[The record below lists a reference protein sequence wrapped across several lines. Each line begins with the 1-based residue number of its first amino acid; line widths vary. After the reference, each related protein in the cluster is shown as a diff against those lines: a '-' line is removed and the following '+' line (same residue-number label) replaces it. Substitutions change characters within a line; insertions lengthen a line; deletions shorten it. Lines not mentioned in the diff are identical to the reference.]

1 MATGIRWSLRRG
13 PEVAQKERDGMTSAE
28 LSLEEME
35 KYVIR
40 YSDLPNRVSPVRL
53 LDMAL
58 PEFERKR
65 YPVTGRS
72 TEQNWPDKRVG
83 EVEAFNI
90 NFVSC
95 EAKCGIGTHAHD
107 SDEAFIILTGR
118 WAVTF
123 GEAVDHA
130 IELEPFDMITVPP
143 NIMHGVMNLS
153 DSQSYMLAVQ
163 GAHRGA
169 TIQWSSKVV
178 EAVRELG
185 LDANAVEYPG
195 YSAEEAS

>member
-1 MATGIRWSLRRG
+1 MSS
-13 PEVAQKERDGMTSAE
+13 DD

-40 YSDLPNRVSPVRL
+40 YKDLPNRISPVRL
-53 LDMAL
+53 LAMAL

-72 TEQNWPDKRVG
+72 TEQSWSDKRVG

-95 EAKCGIGTHAHD
+95 DAKCGIGAHAHD
-107 SDEAFIILTGR
+107 SDEAFIVLTGR
-118 WAVTF
+118 WAVSF
-123 GEAVDHA
+123 GEAGDQE
-130 IELEPFDMITVPP
+130 IELEPFDMISVPP
-143 NIMHGVMNLS
+143 NIMHGVTNLA
-153 DSQSYMLAVQ
+153 DSESFMLAVQ

-178 EAVRELG
+178 EQVRALG
-185 LDANAVEYPG
+185 QEAEAVEHPG
-195 YSAEEAS
+195 YAGEQNS

>member
-1 MATGIRWSLRRG
+1 M
-13 PEVAQKERDGMTSAE
+13 QKEGDTMTTTE

-83 EVEAFNI
+83 EVQAFNI

-95 EAKCGIGTHAHD
+95 EAKCGIGAHAHD
-107 SDEAFIILTGR
+107 SDEAFIVLTGR
-118 WAVTF
+118 WSVSF
-123 GEAVDHA
+123 GEAIDQA

-143 NIMHGVMNLS
+143 NIMHGVVNLS
-153 DSQSYMLAVQ
+153 DSESYMLAVQ

-178 EAVRELG
+178 EAVRALG
-185 LDANAVEYPG
+185 IDADAVEYPG
-195 YSAEEAS
+195 HSAGESS

>member
-1 MATGIRWSLRRG
+1 
-13 PEVAQKERDGMTSAE
+13 MTSDN

-40 YSDLPNRVSPVRL
+40 YNDLPNRISPVRL

-58 PEFERKR
+58 PQFERKR

-72 TEQNWPDKRVG
+72 TEQSWTDKRVG

-95 EAKCGIGTHAHD
+95 DAKCGIGSHAHD
-107 SDEAFIILTGR
+107 SDEAFIVLTGR
-118 WAVTF
+118 WAVSF
-123 GEAVDHA
+123 GEEGNLE
-130 IELEPFDMITVPP
+130 IELAPFDMITVPP
-143 NIMHGVMNLS
+143 NIMHGLTNLA
-153 DSQSYMLAVQ
+153 DTESYMLAVQ

-178 EAVRELG
+178 EQVRALG
-185 LDANAVEYPG
+185 QDAEAVEYPG
-195 YSAEEAS
+195 